1 MFYPICSTHCKCP
14 LDAFC
19 NPAKQLHASCNL
31 CTHANLKLF
40 CLFPR
45 VAGAP
50 GKLDYLY
57 LTEPGEFTLTPRLR
71 LTADGQPLHLQGKA
85 VRIKVQTSETR

>member
-1 MFYPICSTHCKCP
+1 LQSRKTTARILQFV
-14 LDAFC
+14 
-19 NPAKQLHASCNL
+19 HACESQ
-31 CTHANLKLF
+31 AF

-71 LTADGQPLHLQGKA
+71 LTADGQPLTLQGKA
-85 VRIKVQTSETR
+85 VRINVQTSETR